1 MTTQWS
7 NSSGLKLE
15 KFTVDTVFSQ
25 KIKISQ
31 PETGYRFSMDPFILA
46 AHIQPIGFE
55 KIIDV
60 GCGCGIIPLIL
71 ASRYPGLKILGVEL
85 QKVLFQFA
93 RKNTISNNLEKAI
106 HIIHENIKNIDISD
120 IKGKAD
126 IIVSNPPYKK
136 KGTGRLNPDSQ
147 KAIARHEILLDIDL
161 LFKCSDRLLKEQ
173 GRLYII
179 FPAQRISDLMLAME
193 QYKFTPDFIRFVHI
207 KKNTAAR
214 RVILC
219 AAKNPGKPCTIAQPF
234 YVYGSDSKFTNEYAS
249 MFRDHS
255 KITLHFGS

>member
-1 MTTQWS
+1 MTILWS

-15 KFTVDTVFSQ
+15 KFTADPVFSQ
-25 KIKISQ
+25 EIKISQ
-31 PETGYRFSMDPFILA
+31 PEIGYRFSMDPFILA

-71 ASRYPGLKILGVEL
+71 ASRYPDLKILGIEI
-85 QKVLFQFA
+85 QKELFQFA
-93 RKNTISNNLEKAI
+93 RKNTISNKLEKVI
-106 HIIHENIKNIDISD
+106 HIIHENIKNIDVSD
-120 IKGKAD
+120 INGKAD

-147 KAIARHEILLDIDL
+147 KAIARHEIFLDIDL

-173 GRLYII
+173 GCLYII
-179 FPAQRISDLMLAME
+179 FPAQRLSDLMLTME

-219 AAKNPGKPCTIAQPF
+219 AAKNPGKPCSIAPPF
-234 YVYGSDSKFTNEYAS
+234 YVYGSDNKFTNEYAS
-249 MFRDHS
+249 MF
-255 KITLHFGS
+255 KP